1 MLWLETLALEH
12 QCHAVLGVCHRGA
25 GMRRYLSSMLMHV
38 TRTSW
43 PSWPSWPS
51 NQVGCLRQRQQ
62 HWVVAMVVATLSVA
76 WQDIGYCVVGPTWL

>member
-25 GMRRYLSSMLMHV
+25 GMHRYLSSMLMHD
-38 TRTSW
+38 TRT
-43 PSWPSWPS
+43 SWPS

-76 WQDIGYCVVGPTWL
+76 WQDTGYCVVGPMWL